1 MTKLNNIPKQLTP
14 ILIILSWMTYRILG
28 FIFMPAVEV
37 FGGDVLPT
45 AWIIPLGQDAL
56 IGLTAPIVV
65 YLLATKPK
73 VLTYAIGVAWV
84 WWGIADFGVGL
95 ATEIFQPPLKN
106 PFGSHTPSGMMTGWL
121 FTNLALELYAFYLL
135 LTPTVREYFMASE
148 NKKSLSLKETPLKG
162 KWIFV
167 LIGAALMGLFFPLI
181 TPFIDSMFEM
191 LGF

>member
-1 MTKLNNIPKQLTP
+1 MTELKNIPKQLTP

-28 FIFMPAVEV
+28 FIFMPAIEA

-45 AWIIPLGQDAL
+45 AWIIPLGQDGL
-56 IGLTAPIVV
+56 IGITAPIIV

-73 VLTYAIGVAWV
+73 VLTYAIGIAWV

-95 ATEIFQPPLKN
+95 ATEVFQPPFKS
-106 PFGSHTPSGMMTGWL
+106 PFGPHTPSGMMTGWL
-121 FTNLALELYAFYLL
+121 LINLTLELYAFYLL
-135 LTPTVREYFMASE
+135 LTSPVRQYFMASE
-148 NKKSLSLKETPLKG
+148 DVKSLSLKESPLKG

-167 LIGAALMGLFFPLI
+167 IIGAVLMGIFFPVMTNLI
-181 TPFIDSMFEM
+181 DATFGM